1 MLGRFAP
8 EPPRIYLIKTQNY
21 VTVKSACNE
30 FEAMKRLLIVI
41 LALGLGACAS
51 APEPKPVVKQVEPV
65 SVWNDS
71 NIAELH
77 SEWRGVPYRL
87 GGGTKKG
94 IDCSAF
100 VSVAYQK
107 MLGMTLPRT
116 VEEQQAL
123 GKPVPRNQLRKGDL
137 VFFKTGWSTHHVGI
151 YVGDDNF
158 LHVSTSQGVKISS
171 LLNSYWASKYWN
183 ARRI

>member
-1 MLGRFAP
+1 MTF
-8 EPPRIYLIKTQNY
+8 
-21 VTVKSACNE
+21 
-30 FEAMKRLLIVI
+30 MKKLLIVI

-87 GGGTKKG
+87 GGATKKG

-116 VEEQQAL
+116 VQAQQAL
-123 GKPVPRNQLRKGDL
+123 GKPVARDQLRKGDL

-151 YVGDDNF
+151 YVGGNNF

>member
-1 MLGRFAP
+1 MFP

-21 VTVKSACNE
+21 VTVKSACDE

-123 GKPVPRNQLRKGDL
+123 GKSVPRNQLRKGDL

>member
-1 MLGRFAP
+1 MVYITFMKK
-8 EPPRIYLIKTQNY
+8 ILIFILT
-21 VTVKSACNE
+21 
-30 FEAMKRLLIVI
+30 
-41 LALGLGACAS
+41 LALDPSAS
-51 APEPKPVVKQVEPV
+51 APEPTPVVKLVEPV
-65 SVWNDS
+65 SMWNDS
-71 NIAELH
+71 NLADLH

-87 GGGTKKG
+87 GSATKKG

-116 VEEQQAL
+116 VREQQAL
-123 GKPVPRNQLRKGDL
+123 GKPVARDKLRKGDL

-151 YVGDDNF
+151 YVGENNF

>member
-1 MLGRFAP
+1 
-8 EPPRIYLIKTQNY
+8 
-21 VTVKSACNE
+21 
-30 FEAMKRLLIVI
+30 MKKLLIII
-41 LALGLGACAS
+41 LVLGLGACAS
-51 APEPKPVVKQVEPV
+51 ASKPKAKPVVKQVESV

-71 NIAELH
+71 NISELH

-87 GGGTKKG
+87 GGETKKG

-107 MLGMTLPRT
+107 MQGVTLPRT
-116 VEEQQAL
+116 VKEQQTL
-123 GKPVPRNQLRKGDL
+123 GKPVSRDKLRKGDL
-137 VFFKTGWSTHHVGI
+137 VFFKTGWSSHHVGI

-158 LHVSTSQGVKISS
+158 LHVSTSQGVKVSS

>member
-1 MLGRFAP
+1 LISAAP
-8 EPPRIYLIKTQNY
+8 MTR
-21 VTVKSACNE
+21 
-30 FEAMKRLLIVI
+30 LIVLI

-51 APEPKPVVKQVEPV
+51 APEPQPVVTRPEPV
-65 SVWNDS
+65 SVWNDN
-71 NIAELH
+71 NIAKLH

-87 GGGTKKG
+87 GGSTKKG

-100 VSVAYQK
+100 VSVAYEK

-116 VEEQQAL
+116 VKEQQTL
-123 GKPVPRNQLRKGDL
+123 GHPVPRHQLRKGDL

-151 YVGDDNF
+151 YVGGDNF

-171 LLNSYWASKYWN
+171 LLNQYWAAKYWN

>member
-1 MLGRFAP
+1 
-8 EPPRIYLIKTQNY
+8 
-21 VTVKSACNE
+21 
-30 FEAMKRLLIVI
+30 MKRLLIVI

-51 APEPKPVVKQVEPV
+51 APEPKSVVKQVEPV

-71 NIAELH
+71 NISELH

-87 GGGTKKG
+87 GGWTKRG

-116 VEEQQAL
+116 VEEQQNL
-123 GKPVPRNQLRKGDL
+123 GKSVPRNQLRKGDL
-137 VFFKTGWSTHHVGI
+137 VFFKTGWSARHVGI
-151 YVGDDNF
+151 YVGGDNF

-171 LLNSYWASKYWN
+171 LHNSYWASKYWN